1 MTEINPKIFKAYDI
15 RGVYDQDFDDEAAYE
30 IGLAY
35 SQMRKNELRR
45 EALKIVVGCDMRIS
59 SPALKE
65 KLIEGLVDGGMEVID
80 IGLASTPTF
89 YFAVAH
95 YGYDGGVLVSAS
107 HNPKEYNGF
116 KLVREKASPIGE
128 NTGMHDLRDLV
139 MEGRVEKS
147 AVAGK
152 VSQKRGVLEDQ
163 VKHDLQFV
171 DVSKIRKMKIA
182 IDPANAMGILY
193 FDEFFKYVPGELIK
207 MNWELDGTFPAH
219 EADPLK
225 PENMETLCEKI
236 RETGADLGIATDGDG
251 DRIFFAD
258 DKGERLD
265 PGITRAILCKLFLR
279 EKTGSKIAYDIR
291 PGKITLDTI
300 VENGGT
306 PVVTRVGH
314 SLIKEQSVRE
324 GAYFAGESSGHFFL
338 NMEEGCY
345 EIPMIVTLKILE
357 ELSQSGMTFSEY
369 IKPYQKY
376 FHSGEINSQ
385 VENIQEKIKEL
396 VAKYADGKQ
405 NDMDG
410 ISIEYPDWWFN
421 VRPSNTEPVLRLN
434 LEANTKELMK
444 EKRDEVLGII
454 RS

>member
-1 MTEINPKIFKAYDI
+1 
-15 RGVYDQDFDDEAAYE
+15 
-30 IGLAY
+30 
-35 SQMRKNELRR
+35 
-45 EALKIVVGCDMRIS
+45 
-59 SPALKE
+59 
-65 KLIEGLVDGGMEVID
+65 VDGGMEVID

-95 YGYDGGVLVSAS
+95 FGYDGGILVSAS

-128 NTGMHDLRDLV
+128 NTGMQDLRDLV
-139 MEGRVEKS
+139 MSKKREK
-147 AVAGK
+147 APKAGK
-152 VSQKRGVLEDQ
+152 ISPHEGILAEQ
-163 VKHDLQFV
+163 VAHDLKFA
-171 DVSKIRKMKIA
+171 DVSKIKKMKIA

-193 FDEFFKYVPGELIK
+193 FDELFKHVPGEIVK
-207 MNWELDGTFPAH
+207 MNWELDGTFPSH

-225 PENMETLCEKI
+225 PENMKALCEKVK
-236 RETGADLGIATDGDG
+236 ETGADLGIATDGDG

-258 DKGERLD
+258 NLGERLD

-279 EKTGSKIAYDIR
+279 EKPGSKIAYDIR
-291 PGKITLDTI
+291 PGKITPDTI
-300 VENGGT
+300 VENGGI
-306 PVVTRVGH
+306 PIVTRVGH
-314 SLIKEQSVRE
+314 SLIKEQTVRE

-338 NMEEGCY
+338 NMEDGCY
-345 EIPMIVTLKILE
+345 EIPVIVTLKLLE
-357 ELSQSGMTFSEY
+357 ELSQSGMGFADY
-369 IKPYQKY
+369 VKPYKRY
-376 FHSGEINSQ
+376 SNSGEINSE
-385 VENIQEKIKEL
+385 VVDIQEKIKEIKT
-396 VAKYADGKQ
+396 KYADGKQ

-434 LEANTKELMK
+434 LEAMTEDKMK